1 MNIDNIEEKIEKIEL
16 DILKCDE
23 TIAKAEEK
31 KNKLISKK
39 ENLINES
46 MLEIVKDVAVTPK
59 ELKMIIDAIK
69 NNKLD
74 VIKNNIKR
82 DEV

>member
-1 MNIDNIEEKIEKIEL
+1 MNIDDIEEKIEKIEL

-39 ENLINES
+39 EDLINES
-46 MLEIVKDVAVTPK
+46 MLKIVKDVVATPK
-59 ELKMIIDAIK
+59 ELKTIIDAIK
-69 NNKLD
+69 NNK
-74 VIKNNIKR
+74 R

>member
-23 TIAKAEEK
+23 IIAKAEEK

-39 ENLINES
+39 ENLINGS
-46 MLEIVKDVAVTPK
+46 MLEIIKDVAVTPK
-59 ELKMIIDAIK
+59 ELKKIIDAIK